1 MTIREQTGTA
11 SRTAPTTHFRLRPR
25 ARKAVLLAHIA
36 AGGAWLGI
44 DVALGV
50 LVVAVLVPGDQLGA
64 AVALASIG
72 MFAVWPMTLMGLLTL
87 ATGVVLGM
95 GSKYG
100 LIRTW
105 WVAVKLALNV
115 ALVAAVLF
123 ALRPGVT
130 ELAAQ
135 ARGAL
140 MTQTPPPA
148 AADLLFPPVV
158 STTALLAAMALS
170 VFKPWGS
177 TPWGRARLRRPARPH
192 VQAQRT
198 TSNP

>member
-1 MTIREQTGTA
+1 MTTRAQP
-11 SRTAPTTHFRLRPR
+11 RTAATTGFRLGPR
-25 ARKAVLLAHIA
+25 TRKAVLLAHIA

-50 LVVAVLVPGDQLGA
+50 LVVAVLLPGDQLGA

-72 MFAVWPMTLMGLLTL
+72 MFAVWPMTAMGLLTL
-87 ATGVVLGM
+87 ATGILLGL

-115 ALVAAVLF
+115 ALVSAVLL

-140 MTQTPPPA
+140 VTQTPPPS

-158 STTALLAAMALS
+158 STIALLVAMGLS

-177 TPWGRARLRRPARPH
+177 TPWARARPRRPARPR
-192 VQAQRT
+192 VEPPSRLDRGV
-198 TSNP
+198 P